1 MADLQTWIGDQV
13 LNLLGASDSAL
24 VSYFQTLST
33 KSKNA
38 GSLYGS
44 LVANG
49 LPENGAAQRFAE
61 ELYKRTPRASTSANG
76 GVGAAARERKQ
87 REDRLREEQ
96 RKRDMGTQ
104 KFSLM
109 HDDDVSAGLDV
120 GPSKKSSSSS
130 KKNKASTSSNGNARK
145 RAAGTQQDWEEDE
158 VGSSS
163 ANGSKRRRKSASP
176 GRSEGSDAE
185 ETPEQYA
192 ARKESER
199 LRDLQERDEFDKRM
213 KQKDKDKSSRA
224 IVEDRTLTAEQRAR
238 RALQADAEKAAAAM
252 PNLRD
257 YSRQEYL
264 KKREQQ
270 RIDLLRLEIQDFE
283 RDMRGQRMTKSE
295 IRELESKKEVLRLTE
310 ERLKIDDGY
319 DGYAMPEDYITEKGK
334 MDSKRKR
341 EALYKRYEDNK
352 KERDREQ
359 FVTDLDR
366 LVGLLGICARLTV
379 CTRYEELQT
388 SNAVLQTGA
397 LDRKVID
404 TGGDYDYVIDEMAH
418 INFQLEDKIAGNMS
432 KEEIALQAQIDAA
445 EQRVKTIDQVRKSLP
460 VYEWREQLLQA
471 IEEYQV
477 LIIVGETGSGKTT
490 QLPQFLHEAGYTK
503 GGQKI
508 GCTQPRR
515 VAAMSVAA
523 RVAEEMGVR
532 LGKEVG
538 YSIRFEDCTSDK
550 TIIKYS
556 GWCPVSGSDVPR
568 S

>member
-49 LPENGAAQRFAE
+49 LPENGAAQKFAE
-61 ELYKRTPRASTSANG
+61 ELYKRTPRAGSSSAN
-76 GVGAAARERKQ
+76 GVGAAAREKKQ

-96 RKRDMGTQ
+96 RKREMGTQ

-109 HDDDVSAGLDV
+109 ADDDGTAGLDI
-120 GPSKKSSSSS
+120 GPSSSRKSSKKDKSSSSS
-130 KKNKASTSSNGNARK
+130 GNARK
-145 RAAGTQQDWEEDE
+145 RAAGTEKDWEEDAP
-158 VGSSS
+158 GSSS
-163 ANGSKRRRKSASP
+163 ANGSKRRRRSASP
-176 GRSEGSDAE
+176 GRSGGSDSE

-192 ARKESER
+192 ARKEAER
-199 LRDLQERDEFDKRM
+199 LRDLQERDDFDKRM
-213 KQKDKDKSSRA
+213 KQKDKDKSGRG

-238 RALQADAEKAAAAM
+238 RALQEDAEKAAAAM

-283 RDMRGQRMTKSE
+283 RDTRGQRLTKSE
-295 IRELESKKEVLRLTE
+295 LRELESKKEVLRLTE

-319 DGYAMPEDYITEKGK
+319 DGYSMPEDYITEKGK

-341 EALYKRYEDNK
+341 EALYKRYDDNK

-366 LVGLLGICARLTV
+366 
-379 CTRYEELQT
+379 
-388 SNAVLQTGA
+388 
-397 LDRKVID
+397 
-404 TGGDYDYVIDEMAH
+404 
-418 INFQLEDKIAGNMS
+418 
-432 KEEIALQAQIDAA
+432 
-445 EQRVKTIDQVRKSLP
+445 
-460 VYEWREQLLQA
+460 
-471 IEEYQV
+471 
-477 LIIVGETGSGKTT
+477 
-490 QLPQFLHEAGYTK
+490 
-503 GGQKI
+503 
-508 GCTQPRR
+508 
-515 VAAMSVAA
+515 
-523 RVAEEMGVR
+523 
-532 LGKEVG
+532 
-538 YSIRFEDCTSDK
+538 
-550 TIIKYS
+550 
-556 GWCPVSGSDVPR
+556 
-568 S
+568 